1 MEWQSTHASSV
12 APLRAKT
19 ALPDSFGFKETHDF
33 NVILLCLC
41 YGKTVDIQVHGLPT
55 HSMGFHGQASVNC
68 RVECY

>member
-33 NVILLCLC
+33 NVILLFVLR
-41 YGKTVDIQVHGLPT
+41 KN
-55 HSMGFHGQASVNC
+55 S
-68 RVECY
+68 

>member
-33 NVILLCLC
+33 NVILLFVLRKNSW
-41 YGKTVDIQVHGLPT
+41 YTSPQTIN
-55 HSMGFHGQASVNC
+55 A
-68 RVECY
+68 